1 MIQYY
6 RPQAYVAAKERL
18 AIPRVADATRRQA
31 SRGVEKGLRTAL
43 YCGVKLLVV
52 VIGDD
57 A

>member
-6 RPQAYVAAKERL
+6 GPQMYVTAKQRL
-18 AIPRVADATRRQA
+18 AVPRVADATRRQA
-31 SRGVEKGLRTAL
+31 RRGVEKGLRTAL